1 MTDPYK
7 VLGVSPNATDE
18 QIKDAYR
25 ALARKYHP
33 DNFVDNPLSDLAG
46 EKMQEINEA
55 YDEIMRQ
62 RRSAAQGGPQASH
75 SQSGYYQSSQFSD
88 IRRLINSGRVN
99 EAEELIDGIPAAQ
112 RNAEWYFLKGSVCYS
127 RGWLDQAVSNFT
139 RANEMDP
146 ANQEY
151 KAALNQLLWQRQN
164 GYAQHAGNAQNVMC
178 NSCCDI
184 CTAFYCANCV
194 TRCCCGGF

>member
-62 RRSAAQGGPQASH
+62 RRNASAGGQAGY
-75 SQSGYYQSSQFSD
+75 SQNSYQNSQFSD
-88 IRRLINSGRVN
+88 IRRLINAGRIH
-99 EAEELIDGIPAAQ
+99 EAEELIDGIPVAQ
-112 RNAEWYFLKGSVCYS
+112 RGAEWYFLKGSVCYT
-127 RGWLDQAVSNFT
+127 RGWLDQAVGNFT
-139 RANEMDP
+139 RATEMDP
-146 ANQEY
+146 SNQEY

-164 GYAQHAGNAQNVMC
+164 GYAQHQGGSAQNMMC
-178 NSCCDI
+178 GSCCDI
-184 CTAFYCANCV
+184 CAAFYCANCF

>member
-18 QIKDAYR
+18 QVKDAYR
-25 ALARKYHP
+25 TLARKYHP
-33 DNFVDNPLSDLAG
+33 DNFVNNPLSDLAD
-46 EKMQEINEA
+46 EKMQEINLA

-62 RRSAAQGGPQASH
+62 RRSAAQGTQPNYNQG
-75 SQSGYYQSSQFSD
+75 GYQNSQFSD
-88 IRRLINSGRVN
+88 IRRLINAGRIN
-99 EAEELIDGIPAAQ
+99 EAEELIDGIPVAQ
-112 RNAEWYFLKGSVCYS
+112 RGAEWYFLKGSVCYT
-127 RGWLDQAVSNFT
+127 RGWLDQAVGNFT
-139 RANEMDP
+139 RATEMDP

-164 GYAQHAGNAQNVMC
+164 GYAQHSGGSAQNMMC
-178 NSCCDI
+178 SSCCDI
-184 CTAFYCANCV
+184 CAAFYCANCV

>member
-33 DNFVDNPLSDLAG
+33 DNFVDNPLSDLAD
-46 EKMQEINEA
+46 EKMQEINLA

-62 RRSAAQGGPQASH
+62 RRTASQGAQQGY
-75 SQSGYYQSSQFSD
+75 SQDSCRSSQFSD
-88 IRRLINSGRVN
+88 IRRLINAGRVN
-99 EAEELIDGIPAAQ
+99 EAEELIDGIPVAQ
-112 RNAEWYFLKGSVCYS
+112 RGAEWYFLKGSVCYT
-127 RGWLDQAVSNFT
+127 RGWLDQAVGNFT
-139 RANEMDP
+139 RAAEMDP
-146 ANQEY
+146 SNQEY

-164 GYAQHAGNAQNVMC
+164 GYAQHSGASGQNMMC
-178 NSCCDI
+178 GSCCDI
-184 CTAFYCANCV
+184 CAAFYCANCV

>member
-1 MTDPYK
+1 MNDPYK

-18 QIKDAYR
+18 QVKEAYR

-55 YDEIMRQ
+55 YDEIMKL
-62 RRSAAQGGPQASH
+62 RRNAQNGSYTTGGQN
-75 SQSGYYQSSQFSD
+75 GTSQFSD
-88 IRRLINSGRVN
+88 IRRLINSSRVN
-99 EAEELIDGIPAAQ
+99 EAEELIEGIPAAQ
-112 RNAEWYFLKGSVCYS
+112 RNAEWYFLKGCVCYT
-127 RGWLDQAVSNFT
+127 RGWLDQAYSHFS
-139 RANEMDP
+139 RAAEADP

-151 KAALNQLLWQRQN
+151 RAALNQMMWQRQN
-164 GYAQHAGNAQNVMC
+164 GYSPNANAGQNEMC
-178 NSCCDI
+178 GSCCDI
-184 CTAFYCANCV
+184 CAAFYCANCV

>member
-7 VLGVSPNATDE
+7 VLGVSPNASDE

-25 ALARKYHP
+25 ELARKYHP
-33 DNFVDNPLSDLAG
+33 DNFVNNPLSDLAG

-55 YDEIMRQ
+55 YDQIMQ
-62 RRSAAQGGPQASH
+62 MRRNASANGQNAAYNQ
-75 SQSGYYQSSQFSD
+75 YQNSQFSD
-88 IRRLINSGRVN
+88 IRRLINAGRIH
-99 EAEELIDGIPAAQ
+99 EAEELIDGIPPAQ
-112 RNAEWYFLKGSVCYS
+112 RGGEWYFLKGSVCYT
-127 RGWLDQAVSNFT
+127 RGWLDQAVSNFS
-139 RANEMDP
+139 RAAEMDP

-164 GYAQHAGNAQNVMC
+164 GYAQHSTGAPQNMMC

-184 CTAFYCANCV
+184 CTALYCANCV

>member
-55 YDEIMRQ
+55 YDEIMRL
-62 RRSAAQGGPQASH
+62 RRSAGQDGGQASYAQGNSH
-75 SQSGYYQSSQFSD
+75 SSHFSD
-88 IRRLINSGRVN
+88 IRRLINSGRIN
-99 EAEELIDGIPAAQ
+99 EAEELIEGIPMAQ
-112 RNAEWYFLKGSVCYS
+112 RGAEWYFLKGSICYI
-127 RGWLDQAVSNFT
+127 RGRLDQALGHFS
-139 RANEMDP
+139 RASEMDP
-146 ANQEY
+146 SNQEY

-164 GYAQHAGNAQNVMC
+164 GYSTNSAGSPQNVMC
-178 NSCCDI
+178 GNCCDI
-184 CTAFYCANCV
+184 CAAFYCANCV

>member
-75 SQSGYYQSSQFSD
+75 SQSSYYQSSQFSD

-112 RNAEWYFLKGSVCYS
+112 RNAEWYFLKGSVCYT

-139 RANEMDP
+139 RA
-146 ANQEY
+146 
-151 KAALNQLLWQRQN
+151 
-164 GYAQHAGNAQNVMC
+164 
-178 NSCCDI
+178 
-184 CTAFYCANCV
+184 
-194 TRCCCGGF
+194 

>member
-7 VLGVSPNATDE
+7 VLGVSPNASDQ

-25 ALARKYHP
+25 ELARKYHP

-55 YDEIMRQ
+55 YDQIMQ
-62 RRSAAQGGPQASH
+62 MRRGASP
-75 SQSGYYQSSQFSD
+75 SGQNNASYNQYQNTQFSD
-88 IRRLINSGRVN
+88 VRRLINAGRIH
-99 EAEELIDGIPAAQ
+99 EAEELIDGIPVAQ
-112 RNAEWYFLKGSVCYS
+112 RGAEWYFLKGSICYT
-127 RGWLDQAVSNFT
+127 RGWLDQAVANFT
-139 RANEMDP
+139 RATEMDP
-146 ANQEY
+146 MNQEY

-164 GYAQHAGNAQNVMC
+164 GYAQHSTGTPQNMMC
-178 NSCCDI
+178 GSCCDI

>member
-18 QIKDAYR
+18 QVREAYR
-25 ALARKYHP
+25 TLARKYHP

-46 EKMQEINEA
+46 EKMQEINNA

-62 RRSAAQGGPQASH
+62 RRAAQNG
-75 SQSGYYQSSQFSD
+75 SQNYQNQGSRQNSQFSD
-88 IRRLINSGRVN
+88 IRRLINAGRIA
-99 EAEELIDGIPAAQ
+99 EADELIDGIPVSQ
-112 RNAEWYFLKGSVCYS
+112 RGAEWYFLKGSVCYT
-127 RGWLDQAVSNFT
+127 RGWLDQAVSNFS
-139 RANEMDP
+139 RAAEMDP
-146 ANQEY
+146 TNAEY

-164 GYAQHAGNAQNVMC
+164 GFAPNGPVSSQNVMC
-178 NSCCDI
+178 GSCCDI
-184 CTAFYCANCV
+184 CAAFYCANCF

>member
-18 QIKDAYR
+18 EIKETYR

-46 EKMQEINEA
+46 EKMQEINDA

-62 RRSAAQGGPQASH
+62 RRSAAQGSY
-75 SQSGYYQSSQFSD
+75 SQSGSYQSSHLSD
-88 IRRLINSGRVN
+88 IRRLINSGRIN

-112 RNAEWYFLKGSVCYS
+112 RNAEWYFLKGSVCYT
-127 RGWLDQAVSNFT
+127 RGWLDQAVSNFS

-164 GYAQHAGNAQNVMC
+164 GYAQHGSNAQSMMC
-178 NSCCDI
+178 GSCCHI